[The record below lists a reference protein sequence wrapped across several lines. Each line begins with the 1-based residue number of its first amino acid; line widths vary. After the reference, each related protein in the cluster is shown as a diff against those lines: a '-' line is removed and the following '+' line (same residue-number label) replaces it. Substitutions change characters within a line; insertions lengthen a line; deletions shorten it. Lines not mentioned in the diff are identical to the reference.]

1 MGGIQM
7 EMCIQCKEKWFE
19 MKLDRR
25 GLQEAGCSSETEGNA
40 TSMLHV
46 YGEGNVMDPGEMP
59 DGLRPLTPVE
69 EMLIAQARVQ
79 GGHTVT
85 FLQV

>member
-25 GLQEAGCSSETEGNA
+25 GLQEVGCSSETEGNA
-40 TSMLHV
+40 TSMLRV
-46 YGEGNVMDPGEMP
+46 YGEGSEMP
-59 DGLRPLTPVE
+59 DGLQPLTPVE

-85 FLQV
+85 FLQGRCQV